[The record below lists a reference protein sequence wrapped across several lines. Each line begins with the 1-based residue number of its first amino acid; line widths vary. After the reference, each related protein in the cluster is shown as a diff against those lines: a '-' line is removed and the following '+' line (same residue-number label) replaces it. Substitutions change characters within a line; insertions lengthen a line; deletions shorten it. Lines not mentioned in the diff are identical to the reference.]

1 VNEDLLEIR
10 KLLRVETELEEL
22 KQRAGDLAATV
33 KKRRARVSLREGER
47 DQAVSE
53 LPVAKEAERL
63 LQRRVEDYVRK
74 RDKTQQLI
82 DEGKAP
88 DFLAAERQV
97 KGCQEVIDRLE
108 GELLEAMEARERVE
122 ARIAAAEEAIGIE
135 KARVRDALTRQSDQR
150 PAIEQRWKELAPLRK
165 QRRADMAHDLLRRYD
180 DLRTRKRPV
189 LISVVSGSCEHCH
202 MSIAPNLIQ
211 NFDRDRLVACKGC
224 GCWLWEVVEP
234 EDPAPDDED

>member
-1 VNEDLLEIR
+1 MNEDLLEIR

-22 KQRAGDLAATV
+22 KQRAGELAATV
-33 KKRRARVSLREGER
+33 KKRRERVAQREAER
-47 DQAVSE
+47 DQALAE
-53 LPVAKEAERL
+53 LPEAKEAERV

-82 DEGKAP
+82 DQGKAP

-97 KGCQEVIDRLE
+97 KGCQDVIDRLE

-122 ARIAAAEEAIGIE
+122 ARIAAAEEAISIE
-135 KARVRDALTRQSDQR
+135 KARVRDALTRQSEKR
-150 PAIEQRWKELAPLRK
+150 PAIEARWKELAPLRK

-189 LISVVSGSCEHCH
+189 LVSVVSGSCEHCH
-202 MSIAPNLIQ
+202 MSVAPNLIQ
-211 NFDRDRLVACKGC
+211 SFDRGRLVSCKGC
-224 GCWLWEVVEP
+224 GCWLWEIVEP
-234 EDPAPDDED
+234 EDAAPDDED